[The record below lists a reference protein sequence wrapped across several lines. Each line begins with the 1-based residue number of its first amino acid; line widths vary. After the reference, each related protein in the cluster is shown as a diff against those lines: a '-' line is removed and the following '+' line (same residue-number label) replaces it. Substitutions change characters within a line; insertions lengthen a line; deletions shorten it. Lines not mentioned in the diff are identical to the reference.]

1 VHGAVGRD
9 ARERLD
15 RLRADRPEARNQ
27 AELGGNIEGGTRG
40 HAVVGRRAYNAACE
54 KYAAP
59 RGRSKTSERQL
70 RLRRRSRLAFG
81 SFAALAT
88 LLSLGRSAFA
98 DDETD
103 EVRVRGSQASG
114 FTSRA
119 KVEDAPREVTDAA
132 SLVEPLP
139 GVHVRR
145 LGADDSFTTLSIR
158 GSSSSQVA
166 VYLAGVPLTGGGDP
180 TVDIST
186 LPLWPGAQARV
197 HRSFAP
203 ATLGPGSLGG
213 TLVLEPP
220 SPGART
226 GSEVWAA
233 AGSFGALRMRAG
245 DVRAFDWGG
254 DARIVT
260 ALSASRSDD
269 DFSYFDGT
277 GYVQRENSGHAAVNG
292 LVSVTRP
299 VQWTNASAGSVRF
312 TAIAQ
317 ARKQHLPGTLS
328 FPTPNAL
335 ISTTRLI
342 ESMELRGPTG
352 GGTGAW
358 SVAAWGRR
366 DDVALRPDNDP
377 YVRGVTKSHEAS
389 IAAGSSLGWR
399 GRIQEA
405 IAIDTRVEVMV
416 DRFAPGE
423 VEGAATSVA
432 GARRVLGALA
442 TDLTWRPSKAWTFG
456 ASGRAEGW
464 RDVVLGG
471 LTAGEDRTE
480 ARPTGHLGAET
491 TIGDL
496 TLAAHGGAV
505 ARSPSFTERFGTR
518 GSFIPNPALRT
529 ESAWTID
536 AGGRHVARLGKLR
549 VSTELTGFST
559 WAEDLIVF
567 IPNGAFARQRA
578 ENIGRARI
586 LGLEGDLAVKYRGL
600 DLRVAYTGL
609 ATSNFSECVGA
620 TGTCQAPPL
629 PGRPAHDVFGDAAYQ
644 LGPVRAR
651 YGVDIVTGMHAD
663 RTATIDIPTRVLHST
678 GVRVDVPHVRGL
690 RVGFDIRNLFDLRVA
705 TYAGAFTEV
714 RKGIG
719 DSFDY
724 PLPGRTMMLTVRWV
738 ASGE

>member
-1 VHGAVGRD
+1 MLSMA
-9 ARERLD
+9 
-15 RLRADRPEARNQ
+15 
-27 AELGGNIEGGTRG
+27 
-40 HAVVGRRAYNAACE
+40 
-54 KYAAP
+54 
-59 RGRSKTSERQL
+59 
-70 RLRRRSRLAFG
+70 
-81 SFAALAT
+81 
-88 LLSLGRSAFA
+88 LSLPRWAFA

-103 EVRVRGSQASG
+103 EVRVRGSQASE

-119 KVEDAPREVTDAA
+119 KVEDAPREVTDVA
-132 SLVEPLP
+132 SLVEPMP

-220 SPGART
+220 GPGART

-269 DFSYFDGT
+269 GFSYYDERSGGF
-277 GYVQRENSGHAAVNG
+277 VKRENAGHAAVNG

-299 VQWTNASAGSVRF
+299 VQWTNASVGSVRF
-312 TAIAQ
+312 TTIVQ
-317 ARKQHLPGTLS
+317 ARKQQLPGTLS
-328 FPTPNAL
+328 DPTPNAL
-335 ISTTRLI
+335 LSTTRLI

-352 GGTGAW
+352 GGAGAW

-366 DDVALRPDNDP
+366 DDVALRPDHDQ
-377 YVRGVTKSHEAS
+377 YVPGVTRTQEAS
-389 IAAGSSLGWR
+389 IAAGASVGWR
-399 GRIQEA
+399 GHVHPA
-405 IAIDTRVEVMV
+405 VTIDSRAELMG
-416 DRFAPGE
+416 DRFAPGD
-423 VEGAATSVA
+423 VEGAAPIAA

-442 TDLTWRPSKAWTFG
+442 ADGSWRPSRAWTLG
-456 ASGRAEGW
+456 ASGRVEGW

-471 LTAGEDRTE
+471 ITPGDDRTE
-480 ARPTGHLGAET
+480 ARPTGHLGAELAS
-491 TIGDL
+491 GDF
-496 TLAAHGGAV
+496 TFAAHGGAV
-505 ARSPSFTERFGTR
+505 ARSPSYTERFGTR
-518 GSFIPNPALRT
+518 GSFIPNPTLRT

-536 AGGRHVARLGKLR
+536 AGLRHVTRAGKWR
-549 VSTELTGFST
+549 VHSELAGFGT
-559 WAEDLIVF
+559 WANDLIVF
-567 IPNGAFARQRA
+567 VAKGQGGRLRG
-578 ENIGRARI
+578 ENIGRARV
-586 LGLEGDLAVKYRGL
+586 LGVEADLGVRAYGFDVRAV
-600 DLRVAYTGL
+600 YTGL
-609 ATSNFSECVGA
+609 ATTNFGDCDNVLG
-620 TGTCQAPPL
+620 GCFRPPL
-629 PGRPAHDVFGDAAYQ
+629 PGRPQHDIVGDVAYT
-644 LGPVRAR
+644 LGPVRVR
-651 YGVDIVTGMHAD
+651 YGVDAVVGMRAD
-663 RTATIDIPTRVLHST
+663 LKGAFPIPARVLHGA

-705 TYAGAFTEV
+705 TYSDVLGESK
-714 RKGIG
+714 RGIG

-738 ASGE
+738 ANAESP

>member
-1 VHGAVGRD
+1 
-9 ARERLD
+9 
-15 RLRADRPEARNQ
+15 
-27 AELGGNIEGGTRG
+27 
-40 HAVVGRRAYNAACE
+40 
-54 KYAAP
+54 
-59 RGRSKTSERQL
+59 L
-70 RLRRRSRLAFG
+70 RLRRRTLVALCFCAV
-81 SFAALAT
+81 AASPAW
-88 LLSLGRSAFA
+88 RPKQARA
-98 DDETD
+98 DDETDRGGVD

-119 KVEDAPREVTDAA
+119 KIEDAPREVTDAA

-220 SPGART
+220 SAGAPV
-226 GSEVWAA
+226 GSEVWAS

-260 ALSASRSDD
+260 AVSASRSDD
-269 DFSYFDGT
+269 DFSYYDDRLRSFT
-277 GYVQRENSGHAAVNG
+277 TRENAGHAAVNG

-299 VQWTNASAGSVRF
+299 VQWTRASVGSVRF
-312 TAIAQ
+312 TTIAQ
-317 ARKQHLPGTLS
+317 ARKQQLPGTLS
-328 FPTPNAL
+328 SPTPNAQ

-352 GGTGAW
+352 GGTGTW

-366 DDVALRPDNDP
+366 DDVALRPDHDQ
-377 YVRGVTKSHEAS
+377 YVVGVTKSREAS
-389 IAAGSSLGWR
+389 IAAGSSIGWR
-399 GRIQEA
+399 GRVHEA
-405 IAIDTRVEVMV
+405 VGIETRAEVIA
-416 DRFAPGE
+416 DRFAPGDL
-423 VEGAATSVA
+423 EGGATSVA

-442 TDLTWRPSKAWTFG
+442 TDMTWRPAKAWTFG

-471 LTAGEDRTE
+471 TTAGEDRTE
-480 ARPTGHLGAET
+480 ARPTGHIGAET
-491 TIGDL
+491 SLGDF
-496 TLAAHGGAV
+496 TFATHGGAV

-518 GSFIPNPALRT
+518 GSFIPNPELRT

-536 AGGRHVARLGKLR
+536 AGARHAARVGKVRLR
-549 VSTELTGFST
+549 SELTGFGT
-559 WAEDLIVF
+559 WADDLIVF

-578 ENIGRARI
+578 ENIGRARVLGVEAD
-586 LGLEGDLAVKYRGL
+586 LGLRYAGL
-600 DLRVAYTGL
+600 DLRVAYTGM
-609 ATSNFSECVGA
+609 ATTNLSECGA
-620 TGTCQAPPL
+620 VTGGCVRPPL
-629 PGRPAHDVFGDAAYQ
+629 PGRPAHDVFGDLAYQ
-644 LGPVRAR
+644 LGPLRAR
-651 YGVDIVTGMHAD
+651 YGIDVVAGMRAD
-663 RTATIDIPTRVLHST
+663 RTGSIDVPARALHST

-690 RVGFDIRNLFDLRVA
+690 RVALEIRNLFDLRVA
-705 TYAGAFTEV
+705 TYAGTLGDL
-714 RKGIG
+714 RQGIG

-724 PLPGRTMMLTVRWV
+724 PLPGRTMMLSVRWV
-738 ASGE
+738 EQAEP